1 MSCGAPIA
9 WPELV
14 AYWAGDLA
22 PGEVDRLDEH
32 LLSCAACSAESARVA
47 AVAQAVRVFIPPVIS
62 REMLSTLRARGTRLV
77 EHTFLPG
84 QRQSV
89 VFRRDLELLIHRLTG
104 LDLSHAERVGLS
116 VRVESTGQV
125 LSEDPDIPFDAEEG
139 VLIACQRHFAA
150 LPPDVLFEVR
160 AVSASGAEQSAI
172 YLVPHVYE

>member
-1 MSCGAPIA
+1 MSCATPIP

-22 PGEVDRLDEH
+22 PDEIDRLDEH
-32 LLSCAACSAESARVA
+32 LLSCAACSAESARIA
-47 AVAQAVRVFIPPVIS
+47 AVAQALRAFIPPVIS

-89 VFRRDLELLIHRLTG
+89 VFRSELELLVHRLVG
-104 LDLSHAERVGLS
+104 LDLSQAARVGIS
-116 VRVESTGQV
+116 IRAESTGQV
-125 LSEDPDIPFDAEEG
+125 MLEDPDIPFDAQDG

-150 LPPDVLFEVR
+150 LPPDVLFEVK

-172 YLVPHVYE
+172 YLVPHAFE